1 MMISAL
7 GSGTAAQVP
16 GFHHVRLGSL
26 RITALYDGFVP
37 FPADEIRRAPPAE
50 ISRLLA
56 EAFLPSDGDPCTAVI
71 AFLVE
76 HDGLRILIDT
86 GSGDTLG
93 SHAGLLATNLAAAH
107 TDPADIHHVFLT
119 HLHPDHAGG
128 LISPDGQAAFP
139 RATVHAAKPEA
150 EHWLGTSG
158 AVQATDVQRFVRRT
172 ADRALAPYRD
182 AGRFVTFD
190 HHGLEAIP
198 GVRTVDLSGH
208 TPGHTGYLFGEG
220 EEAVLFWG
228 DTVHSYAVQLR
239 LPHAS
244 TTADTDRRGAIATR
258 RRILRLVASNRWRVG
273 AAHLPFPGLGH
284 VRRDTD
290 RYTWV
295 PISYMPLEEGA

>member
-1 MMISAL
+1 MLNPALVSA
-7 GSGTAAQVP
+7 TATQPP
-16 GFHHVRLGSL
+16 GFHRIRLGDLS
-26 RITALYDGFVP
+26 ITALYDGFVP
-37 FPADEIRRAPPAE
+37 FLAEEIRGAAPLE

-56 EAFLPSDGDPCTAVI
+56 EAFLPADGNPRTAVI

-76 HDGLRILIDT
+76 HDGRRILIDT
-86 GSGDTLG
+86 GAGDALG
-93 SHAGLLATNLAAAH
+93 PHTGSLATNLVAAH
-107 TDPADIHHVFLT
+107 TDPADIHHVLLT

-128 LISPDGQAAFP
+128 LVSPDGQAVFS
-139 RATVHAAKPEA
+139 RATIHAAKAEA
-150 EHWLGTSG
+150 EHWLDIAGG
-158 AVQATDVQRFVRRT
+158 AEATDVQRFVRRT
-172 ADRALAPYRD
+172 ADRVLAPYRD
-182 AGRFVTFD
+182 AGRFVTVD

-198 GVRTVDLSGH
+198 GVRTVDLTGH

-244 TTADTDRRGAIATR
+244 TTADTDRRDAIAAR
-258 RRILRLVASNRWRVG
+258 RRILRLAASNRWWVG

-284 VRRDTD
+284 VRRDAD

-295 PISYMPLEEGA
+295 PISYAPFEEVA